1 LGKLLAVFIALAV
14 LFGLLIG
21 ADLLVTHLATD
32 ELASHVK
39 DASGAQEVSASI
51 GSFPVLYH
59 FLADGRVAY
68 VKVDLQRVPVGKLTL
83 REVKVNLD
91 GLRIARGKLF
101 SQRTLSVRGIRYAFV
116 QVEVTAGELTRALDR
131 EVTLPGNGLIKAQVH
146 GLLVPVTARF
156 TRGDVFE
163 ISFLGRVIFSQDLQ
177 KDPFVSTCYLGLHV
191 ELGRIVGSCAMEPVP
206 KRVILALDGRTA
218 RNAAQVGLGR

>member
-21 ADLLVTHLATD
+21 ADLVVTHLATD

-39 DASGAQEVSASI
+39 DASGAQEASASI

-59 FLADGRVAY
+59 FLADGQVAY
-68 VKVDLQRVPVGKLTL
+68 VHVDLQRVPVGKLTL

-101 SQRTLSVRGIRYAFV
+101 SQKTLSVKAIRYASV
-116 QVEVTAGELTRALDR
+116 QVEMTAGELTRALGR
-131 EVTLPGNGLIKAQVH
+131 EVTLPGNGVIKANVR
-146 GLLVPVTARF
+146 GLSVPVIARF
-156 TRGDVFE
+156 ANGDVFE
-163 ISFLGRVIFSQDLQ
+163 VSFLGRIIFSQDLK
-177 KDPFVSTCYLGLHV
+177 KDPFVSSCYLGLHV
-191 ELGRIVGSCAMEPVP
+191 ELGRIVASCAMEPVP
-206 KRVILALDGRTA
+206 KRVISALDGQTA
-218 RNAAQVGLGR
+218 KQAA